1 MQENQAQLTERLSF
15 NEAVAFVQ
23 QTGKAAFAAM
33 PVFGD
38 DEDDE
43 NATAE
48 GARVFLLLPDED
60 DGWSLRFIAGP
71 FFTSAYAANDV
82 IPAEE
87 IPDRVRELLFM
98 PTRCED
104 DWLTDQLQILLG
116 KADPGRRHRRADA
129 GLRKNADQRRRAGSG
144 IPGELHQRPEKAA
157 LKAERQRLAHRGI
170 SPRATQA

>member
-1 MQENQAQLTERLSF
+1 MTPSRSTPCRKTPSTERLSF

-38 DEDDE
+38 DENDAD
-43 NATAE
+43 ATAE

-60 DGWSLRFIAGP
+60 EGWLLRFIAGP

-87 IPDRVRELLFM
+87 IPERVRELLFM

-104 DWLTDQLQILLG
+104 DWLTDQLQVLLG
-116 KADPGRRHRRADA
+116 EADPGRRHRRTDA
-129 GLRKNADQRRRAGSG
+129 GLR
-144 IPGELHQRPEKAA
+144 
-157 LKAERQRLAHRGI
+157 ERCR
-170 SPRATQA
+170 PRAPGPEAVFPVNFIGGVKKPH